1 MKDRQ
6 LPVVVLT
13 ILAAGL
19 GGVMVVA
26 GLALLKVAPLAFLVN
41 EPGSTVFAGIVG
53 VAQLVV
59 GVASLVLAFGFWL
72 QRSWSWGL
80 GISIFGLSAVLSL
93 AGLVS
98 GVSTL
103 GSAIFLL
110 AVSLLMLW
118 YLYQPKT
125 RTVLGR

>member
-19 GGVMVVA
+19 GGVMMAA
-26 GLALLKVAPLAFLVN
+26 GLALIGVGQLAFLLN
-41 EPGSTVFAGIVG
+41 DPGNTVLAGIVG
-53 VAQLVV
+53 VAELVV

-72 QRSWSWGL
+72 QRSWAWGL

-93 AGLVS
+93 VGLVS
-98 GVSTL
+98 SVSTL

-110 AVSLLMLW
+110 AVSLFMLW